1 MNNVFCQLQVKTIS
15 LVPVQVT
22 FHWQSHGFSRWG
34 FTESDSIIMKLMM
47 KSLMKSVFFLA
58 LTQSQSFIL
67 TSRSWQG
74 LGFWL
79 SWTTLLKQLDWEIWC
94 LNQMHGKNES
104 RDQMC
109 VSYLCVR
116 ACSTS
121 SVMSNSLKP
130 YGLQPTRLLCP
141 WNSPGKDT
149 RVGSHSLLQGIF
161 PTQGSNLGLL
171 HCRQI
176 LNHLSYLGSPNT
188 LHY

>member
-1 MNNVFCQLQVKTIS
+1 
-15 LVPVQVT
+15 
-22 FHWQSHGFSRWG
+22 
-34 FTESDSIIMKLMM
+34 M
-47 KSLMKSVFFLA
+47 KSLVKSVFFLA